1 MPSDTPLQAEIP
13 QPNTRQGVN
22 LVTVYRSLLEIV
34 AYLDETQYT
43 EGSSSIDRRAEV
55 RQHSDPADPA
65 SDEGTSQG

>member
-1 MPSDTPLQAEIP
+1 MPSDTPLQTAAP
-13 QPNTRQGVN
+13 QSNTQQGVN
-22 LVTVYRSLLEIV
+22 LVTVCCSLLEIV

-55 RQHSDPADPA
+55 SDHSDPADPA